1 MSLRLTLAMDE
12 LSPLF
17 APGQRLGRYEL
28 LRRLAVGGMA
38 EVYLAA
44 AAGPGDF
51 RKVVAIKRLLPQH
64 ALDPQLLRMFLDEAR
79 LMARLSHPHVPQV
92 TDVDDG
98 GGGEVPGIPYFV
110 MEYVHGTDL
119 RGVLNAAGGP
129 LPLEQALA
137 ITCAVA
143 AGLHHAHEHRGAS
156 GQAMDI
162 VHRDVS
168 PSNVLVSFD
177 GGVKITDFGVAK
189 WAEQRS
195 HTHHGQ
201 LKGKFAHMS
210 PEQCRG
216 EALDRRSDVF
226 ALGTLLYEMT
236 TGRPPF
242 SADTEYDL
250 LTQIV
255 SRDAPAPRRPGEI
268 YPAALETIVMKAL
281 RRDRN
286 DRYASTQE
294 LQLDLESFAR
304 ERRLVVSPVALA
316 GYLESLFGAQ
326 VTEWRA
332 ALASGKSLIDHLGR
346 LSGLTPGAP
355 ITEGGAAA
363 ARTTRTATDAFA
375 RARSPEAAAA
385 PPASSEP
392 PRDLP
397 RKVGDGN
404 GDSDGYSSGG
414 LGSTVRIR
422 RAVTI
427 AAAATAAAVLL
438 MVATELTSRW
448 QRSSQASLARLPPL
462 PTATAT
468 GTRTATGGSSS
479 QPVSSTVA
487 APDSGLAA
495 VSGAAGHRGANGAVA
510 GRGLRRGRETSATA
524 AVRAPRREAAT
535 AEAST
540 ASAARPSDAVPAAS
554 AAAEGR
560 GAVPS
565 LPGQERSAPSLV
577 PPGPPG
583 STPLTPPAPIK
594 VWDPDSP
601 VAP

>member
-1 MSLRLTLAMDE
+1 MDE
-12 LSPLF
+12 LPPLF
-17 APGQRLGRYEL
+17 ATGQRLGRYEL

-98 GGGEVPGIPYFV
+98 GGGEVPCNPYFPYFV

-137 ITCAVA
+137 ITGAVA
-143 AGLHHAHEHRGAS
+143 AGLHHAHEHRGTS

-168 PSNVLVSFD
+168 PSNVLLSFD

-189 WAEQRS
+189 WAEQKS

-236 TGRPPF
+236 TGHPPF
-242 SADTEYDL
+242 SADSEYDL

-326 VTEWRA
+326 VTEWRE
-332 ALASGKSLIDHLGR
+332 ALASGKSLVDHLGR

-355 ITEGGAAA
+355 MTEDGAAA

-375 RARSPEAAAA
+375 RARSPEAAA
-385 PPASSEP
+385 
-392 PRDLP
+392 
-397 RKVGDGN
+397 
-404 GDSDGYSSGG
+404 
-414 LGSTVRIR
+414 
-422 RAVTI
+422 
-427 AAAATAAAVLL
+427 
-438 MVATELTSRW
+438 
-448 QRSSQASLARLPPL
+448 
-462 PTATAT
+462 
-468 GTRTATGGSSS
+468 
-479 QPVSSTVA
+479 
-487 APDSGLAA
+487 
-495 VSGAAGHRGANGAVA
+495 
-510 GRGLRRGRETSATA
+510 
-524 AVRAPRREAAT
+524 
-535 AEAST
+535 
-540 ASAARPSDAVPAAS
+540 
-554 AAAEGR
+554 
-560 GAVPS
+560 
-565 LPGQERSAPSLV
+565 
-577 PPGPPG
+577 
-583 STPLTPPAPIK
+583 
-594 VWDPDSP
+594 
-601 VAP
+601 